1 MRRPVHSCAMKLSS
15 VAHDSICAM
24 PSANSAS
31 VTLSISS
38 APGENFANSA
48 SNAVFQV

>member
-1 MRRPVHSCAMKLSS
+1 MRRPVQSCSMKLPSGE
-15 VAHDSICAM
+15 HDSICAM
-24 PSANSAS
+24 PAANSVS

-48 SNAVFQV
+48 SNAVFHV